1 MKLKLGHRLL
11 QIREERKMSQH
22 EMSELLSMS
31 SSAYSRLERGE
42 TSLPF
47 EDLPGVAKA
56 LGIGV
61 QDLLPDT
68 LTINNSNNSNQSGLI
83 FGNIYNYY
91 QSSDL
96 IRELEAKIS
105 GLFEELQALKLRE
118 GSGNVASGPE
128 ARKFNTGQ

>member
-11 QIREERKMSQH
+11 QIREERKLSQM
-22 EMSELLSMS
+22 EMSDLLSMS

-42 TSLPF
+42 TSLGF
-47 EDLPGVAKA
+47 EELPGVAQA

-68 LTINNSNNSNQSGLI
+68 LTINNTNNTNQSGLI

-91 QSSDL
+91 HSS
-96 IRELEAKIS
+96 ELVQ
-105 GLFEELQALKLRE
+105 ELQAKLELLVEEVGKLK
-118 GSGNVASGPE
+118 N
-128 ARKFNTGQ
+128 QDI

>member
-11 QIREERKMSQH
+11 QIREDRKLSQQ
-22 EMSELLSMS
+22 EMSDLLNMS

-42 TSLPF
+42 TSLAF
-47 EDLPGVAKA
+47 EELPGMAQA

-91 QSSDL
+91 QSSDV

-105 GLFEELQALKLRE
+105 GLANELRE
-118 GSGNVASGPE
+118 LKS
-128 ARKFNTGQ
+128 RKNQG

>member
-11 QIREERKMSQH
+11 QIREDRKLSQQ
-22 EMSELLSMS
+22 EMSDLLNMS

-42 TSLPF
+42 TSLAF
-47 EDLPGVAKA
+47 EELPAMAQA

-68 LTINNSNNSNQSGLI
+68 LTINNSNNTNQSGLI

-91 QSSDL
+91 QSSDV

-105 GLFEELQALKLRE
+105 GLADELRELKLKK
-118 GSGNVASGPE
+118 GKG
-128 ARKFNTGQ
+128 